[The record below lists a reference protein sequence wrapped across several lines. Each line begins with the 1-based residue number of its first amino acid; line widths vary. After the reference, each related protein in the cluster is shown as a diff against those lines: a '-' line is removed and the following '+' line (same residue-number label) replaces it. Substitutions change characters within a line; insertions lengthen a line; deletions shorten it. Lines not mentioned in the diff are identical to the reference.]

1 MQGPFKSNK
10 ALRYPSVCL
19 FVWSLTILKRLNNW
33 DEIWMEDSLLYRDG
47 FRLKI
52 WIRQFKLSFISTIF
66 KDKILTMSIVLDT
79 QLLSTECPSLNTSCF
94 SSNPQFLKIENF
106 YNFVMAMPLL
116 LEWICWHTVGN
127 ISQGPHTT
135 THK

>member
-10 ALRYPSVCL
+10 ALKYPSGCL

-52 WIRQFKLSFISTIF
+52 WIRQFKLRFISTIF
-66 KDKILTMSIVLDT
+66 KDKILTMSIVLYSAT
-79 QLLSTECPSLNTSCF
+79 QYRVSEFEYLLFQFHPS
-94 SSNPQFLKIENF
+94 I
-106 YNFVMAMPLL
+106 
-116 LEWICWHTVGN
+116 LEKNLIFKW
-127 ISQGPHTT
+127 
-135 THK
+135 